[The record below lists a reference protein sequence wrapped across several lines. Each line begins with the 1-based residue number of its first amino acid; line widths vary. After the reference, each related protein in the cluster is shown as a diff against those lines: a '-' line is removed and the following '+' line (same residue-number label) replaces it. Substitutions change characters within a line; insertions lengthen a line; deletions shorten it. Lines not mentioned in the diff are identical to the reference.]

1 MADLMFSLQYMN
13 KYPVGHNSSESLL
26 HYRFRSEAGQQPHEW
41 HANHARLVFFADPA
55 RGNETAS
62 PGASSSSSRNHVSDK
77 VHVYW
82 RGLYMFD
89 QGDDSIATS
98 LRDRMVAQDRE
109 NPKAAEVYQ
118 GLGQIVQDVIY
129 LISIIRT
136 EFFDEAMLHLQ
147 VLVS

>member
-1 MADLMFSLQYMN
+1 
-13 KYPVGHNSSESLL
+13 
-26 HYRFRSEAGQQPHEW
+26 
-41 HANHARLVFFADPA
+41 
-55 RGNETAS
+55 
-62 PGASSSSSRNHVSDK
+62 
-77 VHVYW
+77 
-82 RGLYMFD
+82 MFD